1 MLLQGVK
8 VRKGNGQA
16 AFTMG
21 TWCAPDELRYLPH
34 RVPAQEEAVT
44 AALSV

>member
-8 VRKGNGQA
+8 VRKGSGRPA
-16 AFTMG
+16 LTMG

-34 RVPAQEEAVT
+34 RVPAHEEAVT